1 MTEKEKM
8 IKGELYIASDEV
20 LVNER
25 LNARR
30 LTRVFNNTLE
40 DEIEK
45 RTEILKE
52 LFGEVGENIYI
63 EPTFKCDYG
72 YNIKVGDN
80 FYANFDCVMLD
91 VCPITRGNNVFLA
104 PGVHIYTATHPLNPE
119 ERNSGAEFGKAV
131 KIGDS
136 VWLGGRSVICPGV
149 TIGNN
154 VVVAAG
160 AVVTKDVPDNVVVGG
175 NPAKII
181 KNIE

>member
-30 LTRVFNNTLE
+30 LTREFNTTLE
-40 DEIEK
+40 TELEK

-91 VCPITRGNNVFLA
+91 VCPITIGNNVFLA

-136 VWLGGRSVICPGV
+136 VWLGGRSVVCPGV

-181 KNIE
+181 KSIE

>member
-30 LTRVFNNTLE
+30 LTREFNTTLE
-40 DEIEK
+40 TELEK

-91 VCPITRGNNVFLA
+91 VCPITIGNNVFLA

-119 ERNSGAEFGKAV
+119 ERNSGAEF
-131 KIGDS
+131 
-136 VWLGGRSVICPGV
+136 
-149 TIGNN
+149 
-154 VVVAAG
+154 
-160 AVVTKDVPDNVVVGG
+160 
-175 NPAKII
+175 
-181 KNIE
+181 